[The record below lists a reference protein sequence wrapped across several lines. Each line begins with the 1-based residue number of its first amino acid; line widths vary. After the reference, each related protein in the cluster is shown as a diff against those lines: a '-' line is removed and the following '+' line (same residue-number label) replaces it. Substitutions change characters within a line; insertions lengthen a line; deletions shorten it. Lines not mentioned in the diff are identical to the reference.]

1 MTTDM
6 FRFLIVNSRPFRVHD
21 LSQYNNYHRIFNTC
35 KKRMIIVEQEL
46 LIVSEHL
53 FSSMHISGIHVAQYL
68 CFCVDNFLPLYCLC
82 SALRLSVLIIPY
94 LIFNVL

>member
-46 LIVSEHL
+46 LIVLEHL

-68 CFCVDNFLPLYCLC
+68 CFCVDHCLSSTIFCHCIVCALFYDSRFL
-82 SALRLSVLIIPY
+82 
-94 LIFNVL
+94 